1 MDALKQNLDVFELT
15 QRIKDELVKNQ
26 HRYELRDHFA
36 NVTYRLSTAH
46 EAMATAEK
54 IGSIRF
60 QEVTAAGQ
68 VSQINLDGGEWK
80 REDGKRLAEIQ
91 ADIDK
96 ENLSLI
102 EARSLQR
109 KEALRG
115 VVGETDEL
123 MAKAD
128 AYAFRR
134 IQDPALQRYAA
145 VTIDNNTFK
154 FQNYENALE
163 TAVPG
168 YRGIAEKIS
177 LLAKDARKDARY
189 EAEFTD
195 YWKTKAPE
203 SVGPSLTNIIEVTQH
218 IKQDLA
224 ENQHRYELYDKS
236 SEILYRL
243 PTANEAVSTAE
254 KIGSTRFQEV
264 TAAGQVTQINLD
276 GGEWKREDGIK
287 LDRVQ
292 ADIDDDSLLSI
303 QSRSEQFM
311 KAVQG
316 ITPLSL
322 QCCLNI

>member
-1 MDALKQNLDVFELT
+1 
-15 QRIKDELVKNQ
+15 
-26 HRYELRDHFA
+26 
-36 NVTYRLSTAH
+36 
-46 EAMATAEK
+46 MATAEK